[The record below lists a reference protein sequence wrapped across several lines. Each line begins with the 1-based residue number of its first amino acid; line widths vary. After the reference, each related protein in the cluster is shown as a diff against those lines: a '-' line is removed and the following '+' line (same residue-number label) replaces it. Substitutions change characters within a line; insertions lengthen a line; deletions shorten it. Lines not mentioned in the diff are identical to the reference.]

1 MKSKIIV
8 MKTVDKMQE
17 FCQHASHV
25 DGDVNV
31 KSGQYFVNGKSLFGV
46 LSLATHLG
54 VTVEYPNDATAFEK
68 YLDEVF

>member
-31 KSGQYFVNGKSLFGV
+31 KSVQYFVTGRGLLGV
-46 LSLATHLG
+46 LILAPHLG